1 MNYQALK
8 WMLESIVKTYKCPA
22 CGAEISE
29 NNVDIVWA
37 AWTTVN
43 IDIECAKCQKHSMI
57 KAEMTQINLW
67 EVNLSKD
74 WLVWLKNTLEKI
86 KDNLKQINNP
96 NKIKDE
102 EIINLSK
109 DLKKDNLNI
118 SELFSQE

>member
-8 WMLESIVKTYKCPA
+8 WMLEWIVKTYKCPNCSA
-22 CGAEISE
+22 DISE

-67 EVNLSKD
+67 EINFSKE
-74 WLVWLKNTLEKI
+74 WLVWLKNSLEKI
-86 KDNLKQINNP
+86 KNNLTQAQTR
-96 NKIKDE
+96 KIKDE

-109 DLKKDNLNI
+109 DLKKNNLNI
-118 SELFSQE
+118 SDLFSQE